1 MSVFRIEGFITA
13 LAPIHHGGDEKA
25 GNQSLTRRQAYIVNN
40 SVIEIPVI
48 SGNSIR
54 GILRRMIWDDL
65 LERVGYTLT
74 NMKIYHMLFTGGI
87 LEAVDSKDSGVID
100 IEMKRKLR
108 AELPPLAVLGTA
120 LGNQMFEGKLKCA
133 IAQPVCAEL
142 RDFLPKDIP
151 VQATTSIYELVSF
164 DFMTR
169 LDDVK
174 EARQEGEAAHQ
185 MLMNFEVIN
194 PGTVFVHSF
203 ALDNPSAVEK
213 AVLAHALNLW
223 REKPWIGGKS
233 SVGYGNVKISY
244 ELDDDSAYLAFI
256 ENNKEQIC
264 ETLKWLEAR

>member
-13 LAPIHHGGDEKA
+13 QAPIHHGGDEKA
-25 GNQSLTRRQAYIVNN
+25 GNQSLVRRQSYIVDN

-65 LERVGYTLT
+65 LERVEYTLT

-108 AELPPLAVLGTA
+108 AELPPLAVMGTA

-133 IAQPVCAEL
+133 IAQPICSEL
-142 RDFLPKDIP
+142 REFLPEDLP

-203 ALDNPSAVEK
+203 TLDNPSDVEK
-213 AVLAHALNLW
+213 AVLAHSLNLW
-223 REKPWIGGKS
+223 REKPWVGGKS

-244 ELDDDSAYLAFI
+244 ELDDDSAYLKFI
-256 ENNKEQIC
+256 EDNKEQIC

>member
-1 MSVFRIEGFITA
+1 MTVFRLPGFITA
-13 LAPIHHGGDEKA
+13 ISPIHHGGNEKA
-25 GNQSLTRRQAYIVNN
+25 GNQALIRRQTYIVDQAP
-40 SVIEIPVI
+40 VEIPVI
-48 SGNSIR
+48 SGNAIR
-54 GILRRMIWDDL
+54 GVLRRMIWDDL

-74 NMKIYHMLFTGGI
+74 SMKIYHMLFTGGI

-100 IEMKRKLR
+100 IEMKKKLR

-133 IAQPVCAEL
+133 IAQPMCAEL
-142 RDFLPKDIP
+142 REFLPDLPEFKP
-151 VQATTSIYELVSF
+151 PSIYELVSF

-203 ALDNPSAVEK
+203 VLDNPSDVEK
-213 AVLAHALNLW
+213 GVLARALNMW
-223 REKPWIGGKS
+223 REKPYVGGKS
-233 SVGYGNVKISY
+233 GVGYGTVKLNY
-244 ELDDDSAYLAFI
+244 ELDDDSAYLTFI
-256 ENNKEQIC
+256 ENNKAQIC
-264 ETLKWLEAR
+264 ETLKWLESR

>member
-1 MSVFRIEGFITA
+1 
-13 LAPIHHGGDEKA
+13 
-25 GNQSLTRRQAYIVNN
+25 
-40 SVIEIPVI
+40 
-48 SGNSIR
+48 
-54 GILRRMIWDDL
+54 MIWDDL

-133 IAQPVCAEL
+133 IAQPICSEL
-142 RDFLPKDIP
+142 SGFLPEDLP

-233 SVGYGNVKISY
+233 GVGYGNVKISY
-244 ELDDDSAYLAFI
+244 ELDDDSAYLKFI
-256 ENNKEQIC
+256 EDNKEQIC
-264 ETLKWLEAR
+264 KTLKWLEKGGKGSDKDEAVEEFTELVKKVVESNAKNN

>member
-1 MSVFRIEGFITA
+1 MSVCRVEGFITA
-13 LAPIHHGGDEKA
+13 LSPIHHGGDEKA
-25 GNQSLTRRQAYIVNN
+25 GNQALIRRQTYIVDQAP
-40 SVIEIPVI
+40 IEIPVI
-48 SGNSIR
+48 SGNAIR

-100 IEMKRKLR
+100 IEMKRR
-108 AELPPLAVLGTA
+108 IRTELPPLAVLGTA

-133 IAQPVCAEL
+133 IAQPICAEL
-142 RDFLPKDIP
+142 KDFLGSDMP
-151 VQATTSIYELVSF
+151 VKPTTSIYELVSF

-194 PGTVFVHSF
+194 PGTVFTHCF
-203 ALDNPSAVEK
+203 ALDNPSEVEK
-213 AVLAHALNLW
+213 AVLARALNLR
-223 REKPWIGGKS
+223 REHPWVGGKS
-233 SVGYGNVKISY
+233 GAGYGNLKLSY

-256 ENNKEQIC
+256 ENNKEKIC
-264 ETLKWLEAR
+264 ETLKWLETR

>member
-13 LAPIHHGGDEKA
+13 QAPIHHGGDEKA
-25 GNQSLTRRQAYIVNN
+25 GNQSLVRRQSYIVDN

-65 LERVGYTLT
+65 LERVEYTLT
-74 NMKIYHMLFTGGI
+74 NMKIYHMLFTGGS

-108 AELPPLAVLGTA
+108 AELPPLAVMGTA

-133 IAQPVCAEL
+133 IAQPICSEL
-142 RDFLPKDIP
+142 REFLPEDLP

-203 ALDNPSAVEK
+203 TLDNPSDVEK

-223 REKPWIGGKS
+223 REKPWVGGKS

-244 ELDDDSAYLAFI
+244 ELDDDSAYLKFI
-256 ENNKEQIC
+256 EDNKEQIC

>member
-1 MSVFRIEGFITA
+1 MSVFRIEGYITA
-13 LAPIHHGGDEKA
+13 QSPIHHGGDEKA
-25 GNQSLTRRQAYIVNN
+25 GNQSLIRRQSYIVDN
-40 SVIEIPVI
+40 SVIEVPVI
-48 SGNSIR
+48 SGNAIR
-54 GILRRMIWDDL
+54 GVLRRMIWDDL

-87 LEAVDSKDSGVID
+87 LEAVDSKDSGLID
-100 IEMKRKLR
+100 IDMKKRLR

-133 IAQPVCAEL
+133 IAQPICSEL
-142 RDFLPKDIP
+142 KDFLPDGLP
-151 VQATTSIYELVSF
+151 VQPSTSIYELVSF

-203 ALDNPSAVEK
+203 ALDNPNEVEK
-213 AVLAHALNLW
+213 AVLARALNLW
-223 REKPWIGGKS
+223 RESPYVGGKS
-233 SVGYGNVKISY
+233 GVGYGNVKINY
-244 ELDDDSAYLAFI
+244 ELSDDSAYLDFI

-264 ETLKWLEAR
+264 TTLNWLETR

>member
-1 MSVFRIEGFITA
+1 MSVFRIGGFIA
-13 LAPIHHGGDEKA
+13 AQAPIHHGGDEKA
-25 GNQSLTRRQAYIVNN
+25 GNQSLVRRQAYIVDNA
-40 SVIEIPVI
+40 VIEIPVI

-133 IAQPVCAEL
+133 IAQPVCSEL
-142 RDFLPKDIP
+142 CGFLPDDLP
-151 VQATTSIYELVSF
+151 VPATTSIYELVSF

-244 ELDDDSAYLAFI
+244 ELDDDSAYLKFI
-256 ENNKEQIC
+256 EDNKEQIC